1 MNRSDVLAHR
11 IHAQQLD
18 RPEAA
23 RAITDADI
31 FDFGVQ
37 DTGRDGASW
46 ALANRGVPVRAAAE
60 LEASP
65 DVALAWTLRAA
76 PHYYRRS
83 DLPEVLV
90 ATSPLSDR
98 DASKRVIGADKPLKE
113 AGIPALAGLT
123 EVATQMRRVVA
134 RPLVKGEVSTQLTA
148 LLDPPY
154 LRYCGACKA
163 THSWEAPFRIGT
175 LYAGLELEPG
185 TSPPV
190 LRPIPGWK
198 RAPGPALDPMAAPES
213 LQPIRNYLR
222 FLGPATPNDVAAF
235 LDSPVAEIK
244 THWPADAL
252 EVSVPGR
259 QAWVLGDAGDIE
271 QDHDL
276 LRLLGGFDLF
286 LQGKDRDLIVP
297 ESAGTRNSGRFSAG
311 PELCSMERRSSVAGD
326 QRGLAGTSRYGYP
339 SGPRPRSG
347 SAASWRFKPS
357 GWRRIVA
364 SSLRG
369 SWSSDDHV
377 RQVRGRSR
385 GDRIPRRRRV
395 RGMAGRTRQI
405 DSSGVWLKIAKKGS
419 GIASLTDDEAVDVGL
434 CYGWISGPAQ
444 GIRRGVLPAEVRS
457 TPSQRAA
464 GHR

>member
-11 IHAQQLD
+11 IYAQQLD

-198 RAPGPALDPMAAPES
+198 RAPGPALDPMAAPEW

-244 THWPADAL
+244 ANWPADAL

-259 QAWVLGDAGDIE
+259 RAWVLGDAGDIE

-297 ESAGTRNSGRFSAG
+297 DVGRHKELWPILGRPGAVLHGTEIVGSWRPKRAGREFTLRLSLWTATSKRIRGQLEIQA
-311 PELCSMERRSSVAGD
+311 ERLAAH
-326 QRGLAGTSRYGYP
+326 RGLQLAG
-339 SGPRPRSG
+339 
-347 SAASWRFKPS
+347 
-357 GWRRIVA
+357 IV
-364 SSLRG
+364 
-369 SWSSDDHV
+369 
-377 RQVRGRSR
+377 
-385 GDRIPRRRRV
+385 
-395 RGMAGRTRQI
+395 
-405 DSSGVWLKIAKKGS
+405 
-419 GIASLTDDEAVDVGL
+419 E
-434 CYGWISGPAQ
+434 
-444 GIRRGVLPAEVRS
+444 E
-457 TPSQRAA
+457 
-464 GHR
+464 